1 MRTMKHRNVALGL
14 CIVIALTS
22 CVAPGLARASGD
34 DLPIRLYATASPGV
48 IGNVV
53 GDLFINGRAG
63 RGEQL
68 VWEGDLLQARADWG
82 ASVLLDSIG
91 RVTLGR
97 GAIAR
102 LATSDLTRDDQTS
115 GRVLVASLVMGEI
128 DVKLDVGVSSFVQ
141 ANGSAY
147 ASSDG
152 ASFRIGI
159 REGRVVTSAMTGAVS
174 VAIRAPQRR
183 YDVIPVGHGS
193 DIVVR
198 AGKLVYI
205 RVRVRD
211 ESGKALPEMPVFF
224 SLSPGAGGAVGML
237 GLGTLSGTSYSTL
250 TNDEGIAAVPFQAA
264 RTRGTTSITAIVQET
279 GASWT
284 GQITVEPGPS
294 GGKTAAILIGVGAGI
309 GAGIAIVKATDKDD
323 PIQIQPPVIQP

>member
-1 MRTMKHRNVALGL
+1 MKHRNVAVSLSMAL
-14 CIVIALTS
+14 VLTS
-22 CVAPGLARASGD
+22 CVSPCLARVSGGED
-34 DLPIRLYATASPGV
+34 PSIRLYATASPGI

-53 GDLFINGRAG
+53 GDLFVNGRAV
-63 RGEQL
+63 RGEHL
-68 VWEGDLLQARADWG
+68 VWEGDLLQARADWS
-82 ASVLLDSIG
+82 ASVLVDSIG
-91 RVTLGR
+91 RITLER

-102 LATSDLTRDDQTS
+102 LATSDVTRNDQTS
-115 GRVLVASLVMGEI
+115 GRVLVASLMKGEI
-128 DVKLDVGVSSFVQ
+128 DVKLDAGVSSFVQ

-159 REGRVVTSAMTGAVS
+159 REGSVVTSARIGAVS
-174 VAIRAPQRR
+174 VAMRAPQRR

-193 DIVVR
+193 NIVVR

-237 GLGTLSGTSYSTL
+237 GLGTLSGTTYSTL

-294 GGKTAAILIGVGAGI
+294 GGKTAAILIGIGAGI
-309 GAGIAIVKATDKDD
+309 GAGVAIVKATDEDD